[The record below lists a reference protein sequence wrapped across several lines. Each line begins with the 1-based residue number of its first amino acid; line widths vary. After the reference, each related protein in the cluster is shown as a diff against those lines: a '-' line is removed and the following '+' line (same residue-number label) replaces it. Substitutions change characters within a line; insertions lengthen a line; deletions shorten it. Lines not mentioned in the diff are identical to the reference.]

1 MKNKG
6 KSTSYRWVNKYAPR
20 DINDV
25 ILPTRLK
32 NIFINMVKRE
42 EIQPM
47 LLSGSPGCGKTTIAK
62 VLPLTLGWESMIIN
76 TSDENGIKLV
86 RSDTVKNYCMRGSR
100 NGKPKFLIFDECDGM
115 SPQLQA
121 ALRKFMED
129 YPRIIFIFTANTPQN
144 LHTAISESRL
154 EHIHFDFTEDDIK
167 SMYKPLR
174 KRIFQ
179 ILKKEDVEIE
189 DKKSV
194 RRYIKNN
201 IPDLRNMI
209 KSLQTNAIANMYTQ
223 KDGTDKLRLP
233 KNINHTSN
241 QLSFE
246 ALLETMATKDH
257 KEYYKYVSRVSI
269 HGLLPL
275 VEDNLDKFNEPFD
288 VIALINQ
295 CARDNADN
303 FMKEAILV
311 EFLKDLSEKIE
322 LE

>member
-6 KSTSYRWVNKYAPR
+6 GSTSYRWVNKYAPR
-20 DINDV
+20 HIKDV

-32 NIFINMVKRE
+32 NLFLNMVKIE

-76 TSDENGIKLV
+76 TSDDNGIKLV

-129 YPRIIFIFTANTPQN
+129 YPRIIFIFTANSPQN

-154 EHIHFDFTEDDIK
+154 QHIQFHFSDDDIK
-167 SMYKPLR
+167 DMHKPLR

-179 ILKKEDVEIE
+179 ILKKEEVEIE
-189 DKKSV
+189 DKKAV
-194 RRYIKNN
+194 RRYIKANM
-201 IPDLRNMI
+201 PDLRNMI
-209 KSLQTNAIANMYTQ
+209 KSLQTNAVANMYTQ
-223 KDGTDKLRLP
+223 KDGTNKLRLP
-233 KNINHTSN
+233 KTINHKAN
-241 QLSFE
+241 QLSFDGLTE
-246 ALLETMATKDH
+246 VMATKDH
-257 KEYYKYVSRVSI
+257 KEYYKYVSKVNIQS
-269 HGLLPL
+269 LLPL
-275 VEDNLDKFNEPFD
+275 IEDNLDKFDEPFD

-295 CARDNADN
+295 CARDSVDN
-303 FMKEAILV
+303 FMKEAIMV
-311 EFLKDLSEKIE
+311 EFLKDLSEKID
-322 LE
+322 LG

>member
-1 MKNKG
+1 MKSRG
-6 KSTSYRWVNKYAPR
+6 KNTSSRWVIKYEPKHI
-20 DINDV
+20 DDV
-25 ILPTRLK
+25 ILPTRIK
-32 NIFINMVKRE
+32 NIFLNMVKLE
-42 EIQPM
+42 QIQPM

-76 TSDENGIKLV
+76 TSDENGINLV
-86 RSDTVKNYCMRGSR
+86 RSDRLKNYCMRGSR

-129 YPRIIFIFTANTPQN
+129 YPRIIFIFTANSPQQ

-154 EHIHFDFTEDDIK
+154 QHIQFDFSDDDIK
-167 SMYKPLR
+167 SMHKPLR
-174 KRIFQ
+174 KRIFE
-179 ILKKEDVEIE
+179 ILKKEEVEIE
-189 DKKSV
+189 DKKAV

-223 KDGTDKLRLP
+223 KDGTNKLRLP
-233 KNINHTSN
+233 KTINHATN
-241 QLSFE
+241 QLSFDGLTE
-246 ALLETMATKDH
+246 VMATNDH
-257 KEYYKYVSRVSI
+257 KEYYKYVSKVNI
-269 HGLLPL
+269 HALLPL
-275 VEDNLDKFNEPFD
+275 VEDNLDKFKEPFD
-288 VIALINQ
+288 AIALINQ
-295 CARDNADN
+295 CARDSVDS
-303 FMKEAILV
+303 FMKEAVLV